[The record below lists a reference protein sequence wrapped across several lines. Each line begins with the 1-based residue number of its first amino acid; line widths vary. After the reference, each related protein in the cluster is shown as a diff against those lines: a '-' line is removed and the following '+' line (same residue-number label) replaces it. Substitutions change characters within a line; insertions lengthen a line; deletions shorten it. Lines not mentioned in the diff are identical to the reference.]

1 MSRNIPGKV
10 PFMKLSVII
19 PVYNEKD
26 TIEAV
31 LRNVLAIPI
40 EGIEKELVV
49 VDDGSQDGTV
59 EILKRRGPEIP
70 SPALKVFFHEENR
83 GKGAAIATALSH
95 ITGDIVIIQDADLEY
110 HPEDYPQLIMPIIK
124 FKADAVY
131 GTRFLGI
138 HRAFLFWHYMANKT
152 LTFIT
157 NLLYDSM
164 ISDMEVGYKAFRA
177 EVIRKIPFK
186 ARGFDFE
193 PEITAKIL
201 KRKLKLYEVPIMY
214 SGRDYS
220 EGKKI
225 TWRDGV
231 KAVWTLLKYR
241 FVD

>member
-1 MSRNIPGKV
+1 
-10 PFMKLSVII
+10 MKLSVII
-19 PVYNEKD
+19 PVYNEKE

-31 LRNVLAIPI
+31 LRNVAQVHL
-40 EGIEKELVV
+40 EGMDREIVV
-49 VDDGSQDGTV
+49 VDDGSRDGTG
-59 EILKRRGPEIP
+59 EILQRMEREKTVPI
-70 SPALKVFFHEENR
+70 LKAYFHPQNL

-110 HPEDYPQLIMPIIK
+110 HPQDYPALILPILR

-138 HRAFLFWHYMANKT
+138 HRAFLFWHYMANKG
-152 LTFIT
+152 LTFAT

-177 EVIRKIPFK
+177 DVIKNIPFK
-186 ARGFDFE
+186 AKGFDFE

-214 SGRDYS
+214 SGRDYN

-225 TWRDGV
+225 TWKDGV
-231 KAVWTLLKYR
+231 KAIWTLIKYR
-241 FVD
+241 FKD

>member
-1 MSRNIPGKV
+1 
-10 PFMKLSVII
+10 MKLSVII
-19 PVYNEKD
+19 PVFNEKD
-26 TIEAV
+26 TIAAV
-31 LRNVLAIPI
+31 LTNVQKAAL
-40 EGIEKELVV
+40 EGVDKEIIV
-49 VDDGSQDGTV
+49 VDDGSQDGTG
-59 EILKRRGPEIP
+59 EILARMGQEIP
-70 SPALKVFFHEENR
+70 PPALKIYSHERNQ
-83 GKGAAIATALSH
+83 GKGAAIGTALNH

-110 HPEDYPQLIMPIIK
+110 HPEDYSNLILPIIK

-131 GTRFLGI
+131 GTRFIGI

-152 LTFIT
+152 LTFMT

-177 EVIRKIPFK
+177 DVIKKIPFK
-186 ARGFDFE
+186 AKGFDFE

>member
-1 MSRNIPGKV
+1 
-10 PFMKLSVII
+10 MKISIVI
-19 PVYNEKD
+19 PVYNEKP

-31 LRNVLAIPI
+31 LQKVLAMPL
-40 EGIEKELVV
+40 EGMEKEVII
-49 VDDGSQDGTV
+49 VDDGSTDGTV
-59 EILKRRGPEIP
+59 EILKRMAQEN
-70 SPALKVFFHEENR
+70 SPTFLKVFFHSRNQ
-83 GKGAAIATALSH
+83 GKGAAIATALSQ
-95 ITGDIVIIQDADLEY
+95 ISGEIVIIQDADLEY
-110 HPEDYPQLIMPIIK
+110 HPEDYPTLLLPILK

-131 GTRFLGI
+131 GTRFIGI
-138 HRAFLFWHYMANKT
+138 HRAFLFWHYMANKF
-152 LTFIT
+152 LTFLT

-177 EVIRKIPFK
+177 EVIKKIPFQAK
-186 ARGFDFE
+186 GFDFE

-225 TWRDGV
+225 TWKDGV
-231 KAVWTLLKYR
+231 RAVWTLLKYR

>member
-1 MSRNIPGKV
+1 
-10 PFMKLSVII
+10 MKLSVII
-19 PVYNEKD
+19 PVFNEKD
-26 TIEAV
+26 TIAAV
-31 LRNVLAIPI
+31 LRKVLRVHL
-40 EGIEKELVV
+40 EGMEREVIV
-49 VDDGSQDGTV
+49 VDDGSRDGTV
-59 EILKRRGPEIP
+59 EILRQMEEDVALE
-70 SPALKVFFHEENR
+70 ALKVYYHPQNQ
-83 GKGAAIATALSH
+83 GKGAAIATALNH
-95 ITGDIVIIQDADLEY
+95 VTGDIVIIQDADLEY
-110 HPEDYPQLIMPIIK
+110 HPEDYSNLILPIVK

-131 GTRFLGI
+131 GTRFIGI

-152 LTFIT
+152 LTFLT

-177 EVIRKIPFK
+177 DVIKNIPFK
-186 ARGFDFE
+186 AKGFDFE

-225 TWRDGV
+225 TWKDGV